1 MTSTQQTLPE
11 TAFTPPLIAWSRCA
25 GTLSDTER
33 SLGVVCDV
41 TVARDGTV
49 ALRFEDLPASSET
62 LDLYGSWVNDRG
74 PTVRHYRLV
83 LEAENGDRLST
94 EHAILTEGGTNSTPE
109 RSVIHLAGEA
119 LTLSVAHPPT
129 EEWETAGTTR
139 LAKYH
144 LVGLRGFGVH
154 TEVTDNVRVH
164 LGGANDVRDHG
175 ELAGEL
181 DVESDADATDDAAW
195 LNATD
200 DRVRGI
206 LLMVSLGAGRFV
218 PWSIREFVVG
228 GIRRS
233 MEFRGRRHTG
243 RPFDPLFHRLNL
255 GPALRLGT
263 HHYSRELGERT
274 GLDIAVEWYVMN
286 HSYSETRYLATMTA
300 LEHLVTKHEETLGAV
315 LSRAAFRPV
324 REAMEAGLDANDT
337 VDKIVEALLTPETDE
352 ATARTAAVG
361 ALAQLRPK
369 LGNLNRLSLLDS
381 VGRLLDLYRVA
392 HDDIEPGVRHLIRVR
407 NDIAHRGLH
416 DSRDAGAPLRL
427 PLAALRELLRRL
439 FLGILRYEGH
449 YESHYPEYQT
459 RHFPQQS

>member
-11 TAFTPPLIAWSRCA
+11 TAFTPSLIAWSRCA
-25 GTLSDTER
+25 GTLSDAER

-62 LDLYGSWVNDRG
+62 LDFYGSWVNDRG
-74 PTVRHYRLV
+74 PTVRHYRLA

-94 EHAILTEGGTNSTPE
+94 EHAILTGGGTNSTPE

-154 TEVTDNVRVH
+154 TEVTDGVRVH
-164 LGGANDVRDHG
+164 LSGASDVRDHG

-181 DVESDADATDDAAW
+181 DVESDADATHDAAW

-206 LLMVSLGAGRFV
+206 LLMVSLGSGRFV
-218 PWSIREFVVG
+218 PWSIREFAVG

-233 MEFRGRRHTG
+233 LEFRGRRRTG

-274 GLDIAVEWYVMN
+274 GLDIAVEWYVMD
-286 HSYSETRYLATMTA
+286 HSYSEARYLATMTA

-315 LSRAAFRPV
+315 LSKAAFR
-324 REAMEAGLDANDT
+324 RARKAMEAALEANDT
-337 VDKIVEALLTPETDE
+337 INEVAGALQTSEPDE
-352 ATARTAAVG
+352 AAARTAATE
-361 ALAQLRPK
+361 ALALLRPK

-381 VGRLLDLYRVA
+381 VVRLLALYRVA
-392 HDDIEPGVRHLIRVR
+392 HDDIVPDVRRLLQVR

-416 DSRDAGAPLRL
+416 DSGDTGEPLPL
-427 PLAALRELLRRL
+427 LLAALRELLRRL
-439 FLGILRYEGH
+439 FLGILGYEGN

-459 RHFPQQS
+459 RHFPR